1 MKKRIPFEIYHSGKY
16 YKNVDLV
23 DKDGNPVD
31 VYPSS
36 DGSTIFIIGGTAY
49 SLDEANNGMLFEEI
63 DDERID
69 VYNTDVS
76 DYAKEFQKNEDSY
89 AKHAVIECSNWFF
102 GLAGIFG
109 HYAFFTQKM
118 WKQVPG
124 FEDTDE
130 GEIIAVFL
138 HWWFR
143 DRYGFQ
149 NMPCGSAWS
158 TEYPTTYR
166 HDDELYND
174 YIKKKH

>member
-1 MKKRIPFEIYHSGKY
+1 MNKKKYLICLGDALCGKGT
-16 YKNVDLV
+16 DLLV
-23 DKDGNPVD
+23 GKLAENCN
-31 VYPSS
+31 Y
-36 DGSTIFIIGGTAY
+36 
-49 SLDEANNGMLFEEI
+49 
-63 DDERID
+63 
-69 VYNTDVS
+69 VS

-149 NMPCGSAWS
+149 SIPCGAAWS

-174 YIKKKH
+174 YINRYQPVLKAYSDWCEAQR